1 MAEKFKL
8 ARVANHDKL
17 WNAYGAVSQNGINQV
32 ISTQTTIV
40 AGVIETKYYELLGQS
55 LSDFLPFDVG
65 QGADTLQLFQYT
77 AAYVG
82 SSFKSGLINPNNG
95 LQKNASSNINI
106 GGFNIKNNFWR
117 MDYTV
122 SQEMIAI
129 ASKNAQA
136 FSIIE
141 AEEKARKKVWDLGI
155 QECTFLGL
163 GDGETYGLL
172 NQPEVTVNTSLLPKK
187 ITEMSGD
194 ELKAFCANVV
204 ATYTANNHD
213 TALPNRWCMPTNEF
227 LGLGAQVSGTYPVA
241 TIREVVEKAFVDAGC
256 VDFKIVHSKYN
267 NTADSTGAKGRHVF
281 YRHDADAARVFI
293 PKDYTPSA
301 LFPMNGLDMIS
312 VAQGQ
317 FTGVAV
323 FRPAEMLYADVT
335 PVVAPAA

>member
-1 MAEKFKL
+1 MEKFKL
-8 ARVANHDKL
+8 AKVANHDKL
-17 WNAYGAVSQNGINQV
+17 WNAYGAVTANGINQV
-32 ISTQTTIV
+32 ITTQTTIV
-40 AGVIETKYYELLGQS
+40 AGVIETKFYELLGQN

-65 QGADTLQLFQYT
+65 QGADTFQLFQYT

-95 LQKNASSNINI
+95 LEKNTSSNIKI
-106 GGFNIKNNFWR
+106 GGFNVKNNFWR

-141 AEEKARKKVWDLGI
+141 AQEKARKKVWDLGI

-163 GDGETYGLL
+163 ADSETYGLL
-172 NQPEVTVNTSLLPKK
+172 NQPSVTVNTSLLPVK
-187 ITEMSGD
+187 ISAMTTAQLQTFVS
-194 ELKAFCANVV
+194 NVV
-204 ATYTANNHD
+204 ATYLTNNNG

-227 LGLGAQVSGTYPVA
+227 VALGVPSSSTYPLKTVRD
-241 TIREVVEKAFVDAGC
+241 IVEEAFKQAGC

-267 NTADSTGAKGRHVF
+267 ETADSTGTKGRHVF
-281 YRHDADAARVFI
+281 YRHDSDSARVFI

-301 LFPMNGLDMIS
+301 LFPMNGIDMIS

-317 FTGVAV
+317 FTGVAL
-323 FRPAEMLYADVT
+323 FRTAEMLYADVQ
-335 PVVAPAA
+335 A

>member
-1 MAEKFKL
+1 MEKFKL
-8 ARVANHDKL
+8 AKVANHDKL
-17 WNAYGAVSQNGINQV
+17 WNAYGAVSQNGMNQI

-40 AGVIETKYYELLGQS
+40 AGVVETKYYELLGQS

-65 QGADTLQLFQYT
+65 QGADTLNLFQYT
-77 AAYVG
+77 AAYTG

-95 LQKNASSNINI
+95 LEKNASSNIKI

-117 MDYTV
+117 MDYAV
-122 SQEMIAI
+122 SQELIAI

-155 QECTFLGL
+155 QECTFKGL
-163 GDGETYGLL
+163 DDGETYGLL
-172 NQPEVTVNTSLLPKK
+172 NQPSVTVNTTLLPAKV
-187 ITEMSGD
+187 TSMTTAQ
-194 ELKAFCANVV
+194 LKSFAANVV
-204 ATYTANNHD
+204 ATYLANNNG

-227 LGLGAQVSGTYPVA
+227 VGLGAPASDTYPVV
-241 TIREVVEKAFVDAGC
+241 TIREVLEKAFRDAGC

-267 NTADSTGAKGRHVF
+267 ETADSTGAKGRHIF
-281 YRHDADAARVFI
+281 YRHDADSARVFI

-301 LFPMNGLDMIS
+301 LFPMNGIDMIS

-323 FRPAEMLYADVT
+323 FRPSEMLYADVQ
-335 PVVAPAA
+335 A